1 MRRLT
6 IKDIAKEF
14 NVSISTVS
22 KALNDSYEISVST
35 KDKIQKYAKANN
47 YKPNFNALSLKNRHT
62 KTIGIIIPNM
72 LNYFF
77 AQVFNGIE
85 KVANERGYK
94 IILCISNE
102 SFKKEV
108 ETIEMLSNG
117 SIDGFILSLAEET
130 ISKNDFNHFQ
140 EVLDNGTPIVMF
152 DRVADNLKCD
162 KVVTD
167 NFDSARSTVAY
178 LVKSRHQNIAFI
190 STINNL
196 EIGRKRQLGY
206 LKGLDDFNIKVK
218 KNLIINIDDDYK
230 NYEKVLEPIFKN
242 NTIDSVIATDESSAI
257 AAMKVAIK
265 KGHKIPENFSVIS
278 FSNGILARHSSPRMT
293 TVSQHGEIMGA
304 TAAEMLINR
313 LEDKSE
319 IKKNPETIVVKTDLV
334 ERNSTKKILFF
345 TDYKPV

>member
-1 MRRLT
+1 MKRLT

-35 KDKIQKYAKANN
+35 KEKIQKYAKANN
-47 YKPNFNALSLKNRHT
+47 YKPNFNALSLKNRQT

-85 KVANERGYK
+85 KVANKRGYK
-94 IILCISNE
+94 IISCISNE

-130 ISKNDFNHFQ
+130 VSKNNFSHFK

-167 NFDSARSTVAY
+167 NFDSARSTVGY
-178 LVKSRHQNIAFI
+178 LVKSGHQNIAFI

-196 EIGRKRQLGY
+196 EIGRRRQLGY
-206 LKGLDDFNIKVK
+206 LKGLEDYNLKVE
-218 KNLIINIDDDYK
+218 KNLIINIDDNYK
-230 NYEKVLEPIFKN
+230 NYEKILEPIFN
-242 NTIDSVIATDESSAI
+242 NNNIDSVIATDESSAI

-293 TVSQHGEIMGA
+293 TVSQHGKIMGE

-319 IKKNPETIVVKTDLV
+319 IKKKPETIVVKTDLV
-334 ERNSTKKILFF
+334 ERNSTKKIL
-345 TDYKPV
+345 

>member
-1 MRRLT
+1 MKRLT

-14 NVSISTVS
+14 DVSISTVS

-35 KDKIQKYAKANN
+35 KEKIKKYAKANN
-47 YKPNFNALSLKNRHT
+47 YKPNFNALSLKNRQT

-85 KVANERGYK
+85 KVANDRGYK
-94 IILCISNE
+94 IISCISNE

-117 SIDGFILSLAEET
+117 SIDGFILSIAEET
-130 ISKNDFNHFQ
+130 ISKSNFNHFQ
-140 EVLDNGTPIVMF
+140 EVMDNGTPIVMF
-152 DRVADNLKCD
+152 DRVADNIKCD

-178 LVKSRHQNIAFI
+178 LVKSGHQNIAFI

-196 EIGRKRQLGY
+196 EIGRRRQLGY
-206 LKGLDDFNIKVK
+206 LKGLEDFNIKVE

-319 IKKNPETIVVKTDLV
+319 IKKKTETVIIKTDLV
-334 ERNSTKKILFF
+334 ERNSTKKIL
-345 TDYKPV
+345 

>member
-1 MRRLT
+1 MKKNIT
-6 IKDIAKEF
+6 IKELSKILE
-14 NVSISTVS
+14 VSISTVS

-35 KDKIQKYAKANN
+35 KEKIQKYAKANN
-47 YKPNFNALSLKNRHT
+47 YKPNFNALSLKNRQT

-85 KVANERGYK
+85 KVANKRGYK
-94 IILCISNE
+94 IISCISNE

-130 ISKNDFNHFQ
+130 VSKNNFSHFK

-167 NFDSARSTVAY
+167 NFDSARSTVGY
-178 LVKSRHQNIAFI
+178 LVKSGHQNIAFI

-196 EIGRKRQLGY
+196 EIGRRRQLGY
-206 LKGLDDFNIKVK
+206 LKGLEDYNLKVE
-218 KNLIINIDDDYK
+218 KNLIINIDDNYT
-230 NYEKVLEPIFKN
+230 NYEKILEPIFNN

-293 TVSQHGEIMGA
+293 TVSQHGKIMGE

-319 IKKNPETIVVKTDLV
+319 IKKKPETIVVKTDLV
-334 ERNSTKKILFF
+334 ERNSTKKIL
-345 TDYKPV
+345 

>member
-1 MRRLT
+1 MKRLT

-35 KDKIQKYAKANN
+35 KEKIKKYAKANN
-47 YKPNFNALSLKNRHT
+47 YKPNFNALSLKNRQT

-85 KVANERGYK
+85 KVANNRGYK
-94 IILCISNE
+94 IISCISNE

-108 ETIEMLSNG
+108 ETIGMLSNG

-130 ISKNDFNHFQ
+130 VSKNDFNHFK

-152 DRVADNLKCD
+152 DRVAENLKCD

-178 LVKSRHQNIAFI
+178 LVKSGHKNIAFI

-196 EIGRKRQLGY
+196 EIGRRRQLGY
-206 LKGLDDFNIKVK
+206 LKGLEDYNIKVE
-218 KNLIINIDDDYK
+218 KNLIINIDDNYK
-230 NYEKVLEPIFKN
+230 NYEKILEPIFKN
-242 NTIDSVIATDESSAI
+242 NNIDSVIATDESSAI

-293 TVSQHGEIMGA
+293 TVSQHGKIMGEK
-304 TAAEMLINR
+304 AAEMLINR

-319 IKKNPETIVVKTDLV
+319 EKKKPNTIVVKTDLV
-334 ERNSTKKILFF
+334 ERNSTKKIF
-345 TDYKPV
+345 

>member
-1 MRRLT
+1 MKRLT

-35 KDKIQKYAKANN
+35 KEKIQKYAKANN
-47 YKPNFNALSLKNRHT
+47 YKPNFNALSLKNRQT

-85 KVANERGYK
+85 KIANDRGYK
-94 IILCISNE
+94 IISCISNE

-117 SIDGFILSLAEET
+117 SIDGFILSIAEET
-130 ISKNDFNHFQ
+130 ISKSNFNHFQ
-140 EVLDNGTPIVMF
+140 EVIDNGTPIVMF
-152 DRVADNLKCD
+152 DRVADNIKCD

-178 LVKSRHQNIAFI
+178 LVKSGHQNIAFI

-196 EIGRKRQLGY
+196 EIGRRRQLGY
-206 LKGLDDFNIKVK
+206 LKGLEDFNIKVE
-218 KNLIINIDDDYK
+218 KNLIINIDDNYK
-230 NYEKVLEPIFKN
+230 NYEKVLEPIFKSN
-242 NTIDSVIATDESSAI
+242 NIDSVIATDESSAI

-265 KGHKIPENFSVIS
+265 KGHKIPKNFSVIS

-293 TVSQHGEIMGA
+293 TVSQHGELMGA

-319 IKKNPETIVVKTDLV
+319 VKKKTETVIVKTDLV
-334 ERNSTKKILFF
+334 ERNSTKKIL
-345 TDYKPV
+345 

>member
-1 MRRLT
+1 MKRLT

-35 KDKIQKYAKANN
+35 KEKIQKYAKEKN
-47 YKPNFNALSLKNRHT
+47 YKPNFNALSLKNRQT

-94 IILCISNE
+94 IISCISNE

-130 ISKNDFNHFQ
+130 VSKNNFNHFQ
-140 EVLDNGTPIVMF
+140 EVIDNGTPVVMF
-152 DRVADNLKCD
+152 DRVADKINCD

-167 NFDSARSTVAY
+167 NFDSARSTVSY
-178 LVKSRHQNIAFI
+178 LVKSGHQNMTFI

-196 EIGRKRQLGY
+196 EIGRRRQLGY
-206 LKGLDDFNIKVK
+206 LNCLEDFNIKAE

-230 NYEKVLEPIFKN
+230 NYEQILEPIFKK

-265 KGHKIPENFSVIS
+265 KGHRIPENFSVIS
-278 FSNGILARHSSPRMT
+278 FSNGLLARHSSPRMT

-304 TAAEMLINR
+304 TAAEKLINR
-313 LEDKSE
+313 LEDKSQV
-319 IKKNPETIVVKTDLV
+319 KKEPETIIVKTDLV
-334 ERNSTKKILFF
+334 ERNSTKKIL
-345 TDYKPV
+345 